1 MKGFFFSIHLIA
13 IDKSRDPPSMSSYT
27 YSTFDVYIFSAFN
40 GHMKAMSLTVLNT
53 DLQINETAMMQ
64 SLDQDS

>member
-1 MKGFFFSIHLIA
+1 MI
-13 IDKSRDPPSMSSYT
+13 PPQCLRT
-27 YSTFDVYIFSAFN
+27 HIQLSTFIFSAFN

-64 SLDQDS
+64 SLDQGS